1 MANPLLCKMTVAD
14 YVAEQLADR
23 GVDTAFELVGGM
35 ITHLLDACCR
45 AGRVRIVSMHH
56 EQAAAFAAEGWARM
70 KRGVPGV
77 ALATSGPG
85 ATNLLTAIGSCYFDS
100 VPALFITGQVN
111 VNEQKGDS
119 GVRQLGFQETDI
131 VAMASPVTK
140 WAARIQSPG
149 EVAEALE
156 RAFELALG
164 GRPGPVLLDV
174 PMNVQRAEMPASALL
189 QHAAPAPAADEEP
202 GHGLAAFLEELAD
215 SLRHARRPLVLAG
228 GGVRS
233 SGEAARARAFLE
245 RLGVPV
251 VTSLMGL
258 DLLPATHPLRAG
270 LIGTY
275 GNRWANWALEHSD
288 LVLVLGSRLDVR
300 QTGADL
306 ASFTRGKIFFQVDC
320 DAAEMN
326 NRVAVQHPLE
336 LPLQQFFRA
345 GAVAAFPGW
354 EDGGNWLA
362 EIRAMEARWPDT
374 DEAAGVGGIDPNVLV
389 RRVSESSPCAA
400 CFVSDVGQHQMW
412 AAQSVRLQS
421 GQRLLNSGGMG
432 AMGFALP
439 AAIGAALAS
448 GAPAVVFTGDGSI
461 QLNIQEFQT
470 LCTHGL
476 PVKIVIMNN
485 GAYGMVRQFQEAY
498 FGERYQSTVWG
509 YEAPDF
515 ARVASAYGIE
525 ARRVEKEED
534 LPEAL
539 ARMWADPAAPFVLDV
554 AIEQKRNAYPKT
566 MFGHPLSQMEPPK
579 P

>member
-1 MANPLLCKMTVAD
+1 MTVAD

-23 GVDTAFELVGGM
+23 GVDTVFELAGGM
-35 ITHLLDACCR
+35 ITHLLDALCR
-45 AGRVRIVSMHH
+45 AERVRVVSMHH
-56 EQAAAFAAEGWARM
+56 EQAAGFAAEGWARM
-70 KRGVPGV
+70 KRGLPGV

-85 ATNLLTAIGSCYFDS
+85 ATNLLTAVGSCYFDS
-100 VPALFITGQVN
+100 IPALFITGQVN
-111 VNEQKGDS
+111 VNEQKGSS

-131 VAMASPVTK
+131 VSMAAPVVK
-140 WAARIQSPG
+140 WAARVLSPG

-156 RAFELALG
+156 RAFRMALG
-164 GRPGPVLLDV
+164 GRPGPVLLDI
-174 PMNVQRAEMPASALL
+174 PMDVQRAEMPGAP
-189 QHAAPAPAADEEP
+189 AAPALSPLRQEAPSAVA
-202 GHGLAAFLEELAD
+202 GAFLDELAV
-215 SLRHARRPLVLAG
+215 SLRRAQRPLVLAG

-233 SGEAARARAFLE
+233 SLAENRALAFLE

-251 VTSLMGL
+251 ATSLMGL
-258 DLLPATHPLRAG
+258 DLLPAGHPLRVG

-306 ASFTRGKIFFQVDC
+306 ASFTRGKVFFQIDC

-326 NRVAVQHPLE
+326 NRVPVRHTMAMRLQEWFPLE
-336 LPLQQFFRA
+336 AARPLPPWRDA
-345 GAVAAFPGW
+345 SG
-354 EDGGNWLA
+354 WLA
-362 EIRAMEARWPDT
+362 QIREAETRWPDT

-389 RRVSESSPCAA
+389 RLVTQGSEAAA

-412 AAQSVRLQS
+412 VAQSARLRS

-439 AAIGAALAS
+439 AAVGACMAS

-461 QLNIQEFQT
+461 QLNLQELQT
-470 LCTHGL
+470 VRTQRL
-476 PVKIVIMNN
+476 PVKIVVMNN

-515 ARVASAYGIE
+515 TRLAAAYGIPSL
-525 ARRVEKEED
+525 RI
-534 LPEAL
+534 
-539 ARMWADPAAPFVLDV
+539 AAP
-554 AIEQKRNAYPKT
+554 E
-566 MFGHPLSQMEPPK
+566 
-579 P
+579 